1 MSRPRIAQIA
11 LCSNSIPDT
20 TRVLSK
26 AFGFAVAG
34 GRPLWGER
42 LARIQGLPT
51 GASTAVSLWWLVGR
65 QDFMQLELFT
75 HTTPVQRPRADGW
88 RASDLGWARWGVSVP
103 DFDAALARL
112 ARAEVAT
119 ITEPMAFDGGR
130 RVCFIEPGTQVIVE
144 IIEAEVDA
152 VESDR
157 QTFYDLAPA
166 VHHVSVSV
174 ADLQLTRQLFLAAGL
189 SELAPDQLHSPE
201 HEALWGLPGASREV
215 AVLTDGDIHLE
226 IVQYSA
232 PLGAPRSSD
241 HLLSDQGFMNIALG
255 FRDRGGLVTTFDAM
269 IAAGC
274 TTGNPL
280 PDVAGGTYLSTPDGL
295 SVELLVAP
303 RELDAEYGF
312 TPMPRFPRPLI
323 WPTTDPATAYA

>member
-51 GASTAVSLWWLVGR
+51 GAATAVSLWWLVGR

-75 HTTPVQRPRADGW
+75 HTTPAQRPRTEGW
-88 RASDLGWARWGVSVP
+88 QPSDLGWARWGLTVP
-103 DFDAALARL
+103 DFDDALARL
-112 ARAEVAT
+112 ERAGVAT
-119 ITEPMAFDGGR
+119 LSAPAGPVGHR
-130 RVCFIEPGTQVIVE
+130 RVCFLEPGSQVVVE
-144 IIEAEVDA
+144 VIEGTADA
-152 VESDR
+152 SDR
-157 QTFYDLAPA
+157 QSFYDLAPA

-174 ADLQLTRQLFLAAGL
+174 ADLELTRRLFLAAGL
-189 SELAPDQLHSPE
+189 REVAADAVHTPE
-201 HEALWGLPGASREV
+201 HEALWGLTGARREV
-215 AVLTDGDIHLE
+215 AVLTDGDIYLE
-226 IVQYSA
+226 IVQYTD
-232 PLGAPRSSD
+232 PVGAPRAAD

-255 FRDRGGLVTTFDAM
+255 FRDRAGLVETFDALS
-269 IAAGC
+269 AAGC

-280 PDVAGGTYLSTPDGL
+280 PEVAGGTYVRTPDGL
-295 SVELLVAP
+295 SLELLVAP

-323 WPTTDPATAYA
+323 WPNSDPSTAYA